1 MDHVI
6 AIAFAV
12 FIWWFS
18 TGAILYLLRMPSET
32 YGLSVVTASA
42 VAFLGLVGLWVTSD
56 DTTAASAFCGFTCA
70 LAVWAWHEIS
80 FLTGYVTGVRVTRYV
95 PGDDE
100 LPRFIQATQALI
112 YHELAIL
119 VTAAAIV
126 WLTWGQPNQV
136 GTATFIILWLAR
148 LSAKL
153 NIYLGVPNLTEE
165 FLPPRMSYL
174 KSYFRSRSMN
184 LLFPISVS
192 IATIVTWLCIDAAR
206 DPNAS
211 AFQVAGH
218 SLLGTLMFLVVIEHW
233 FLVLPLPVAALWNW
247 QSNAE
252 SSATLQSSSD
262 QPLAATMPSN
272 DQLQMLARRTYH

>member
-1 MDHVI
+1 MI

-18 TGAILYLLRMPSET
+18 TGAILYLLRMPPAT
-32 YGLSVVTASA
+32 YGLSVVTASVVA
-42 VAFLGLVGLWVTSD
+42 VLGFIGLWVTSD
-56 DTTAASAFCGFTCA
+56 DTTVASAFCGFTCA

-80 FLTGYVTGVRVTRYV
+80 FLTGYVTGVRVTHYV
-95 PGDDE
+95 PGDAE

-119 VTAAAIV
+119 ITAAAIV
-126 WLTWGQPNQV
+126 WLAWGQPNQV
-136 GTATFIILWLAR
+136 GTATFVILWLAR

-184 LLFPISVS
+184 FLFPASVS
-192 IATIVTWLCIDAAR
+192 VATIVTWLCIAAAR

-211 AFQVAGH
+211 AFAIAGY
-218 SLLGTLMFLVVIEHW
+218 SLLGMLMFLVVIEHW

-247 QSNAE
+247 RPNTESAAKLQSPGDE
-252 SSATLQSSSD
+252 PLVATL
-262 QPLAATMPSN
+262 PSK
-272 DQLQMLARRTYH
+272 DQLQMLAGQTYH